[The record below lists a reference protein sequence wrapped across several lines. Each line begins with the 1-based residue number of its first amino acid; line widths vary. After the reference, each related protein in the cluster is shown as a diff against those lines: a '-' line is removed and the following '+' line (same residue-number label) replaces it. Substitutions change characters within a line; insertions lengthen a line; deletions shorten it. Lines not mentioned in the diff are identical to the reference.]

1 MYSAVGVNKR
11 SLTVPKVLKVKFEV
25 SNDQIAIIKLVHD
38 KLSKSYEPDLLSL
51 SLKLAGVVKP
61 EVRVKDLT
69 EQQVGLIN
77 TLLTKEYR
85 VEGELR
91 RETSAHMQRLTE
103 IGCYRGHRHRR
114 SLPARGQRTK
124 TNARTRKGPRKT
136 VGVVRQKAERAVT
149 KDSGTAKK

>member
-1 MYSAVGVNKR
+1 MARVAGVDLPKNKR
-11 SLTVPKVLKVKFEV
+11 IDVALCYLHGVGKSRAKEV
-25 SNDQIAIIKLVHD
+25 ME
-38 KLSKSYEPDLLSL
+38 KLS
-51 SLKLAGVVKP
+51 GVVKP

-69 EQQVGLIN
+69 EQQIGLIN

-91 RETSAHMQRLTE
+91 RETSAHIQRLTE

-124 TNARTRKGPRKT
+124 TNARTRRGRRKT
-136 VGVVRQKAERAVT
+136 VGVGKAASPT
-149 KDSGTAKK
+149 GKA